1 MKPGRWIRYRIT
13 TYHPTDFD
21 VFRYTHI
28 LKIPVEIS
36 YCSNYT
42 F

>member
-13 TYHPTDFD
+13 SYHSTGLD

-28 LKIPVEIS
+28 LNIPVEIN
-36 YCSNYT
+36 YISNYT